1 MDIKMLNIVQAMLA
15 PIKYYDLYVISRT
28 VLVGIIS
35 LLSIVAIVCVVMQ
48 NGNSNGIDA
57 ISGSSETF
65 YSKNKGRSKESILK
79 ILTVVCLIGIAVCC
93 IGFYLV
99 ELLA

>member
-1 MDIKMLNIVQAMLA
+1 MFEIFQAMLA
-15 PIKYYDLYVISRT
+15 PLKYYDLWRISRT
-28 VLVGIIS
+28 VLVGIIVLFS
-35 LLSIVAIVCVVMQ
+35 LVAIACVIMQ

-65 YSKNKGRSKESILK
+65 YSKNKGRSKESVLK
-79 ILTVVCLIGIAVCC
+79 IITVVCLIGIGVCC
-93 IGFYLV
+93 IGFYLL

>member
-1 MDIKMLNIVQAMLA
+1 MFGLVQVLLA
-15 PIKYYDLYVISRT
+15 PTKFDYNFYIISRT
-28 VLVGIIS
+28 VLVGIIV
-35 LLSIVAIVCVVMQ
+35 LLSLISIVCVVMQ

-65 YSKNKGRSKESILK
+65 YSKNKGRSKESVLK

-93 IGFYLV
+93 IGFYLLA
-99 ELLA
+99 LLA

>member
-1 MDIKMLNIVQAMLA
+1 MMNFVQAMLE
-15 PIKYYDLYVISRT
+15 PMKYRDLWYVSRIVFVGLI
-28 VLVGIIS
+28 VLFS
-35 LLSIVAIVCVVMQ
+35 LAAIVCVIMQ

-65 YSKNKGRSKESILK
+65 YSKNKGRSKESVLK
-79 ILTVVCLIGIAVCC
+79 IITVVCLIGIGVCC
-93 IGFYLV
+93 IGFYLL

>member
-1 MDIKMLNIVQAMLA
+1 MFEIIQAMLA
-15 PIKYYDLYVISRT
+15 PLKYYDLWRISRT
-28 VLVGIIS
+28 VLVGIIV
-35 LLSIVAIVCVVMQ
+35 LLSLVAIACVIMQ

-65 YSKNKGRSKESILK
+65 YSKNKGRSKESVLK
-79 ILTVVCLIGIAVCC
+79 IITVVCLIGIGVCC
-93 IGFYLV
+93 IGFYLL

>member
-1 MDIKMLNIVQAMLA
+1 MVIEMFEIIQAMLA
-15 PIKYYDLYVISRT
+15 PLKYYDLWRISRT
-28 VLVGIIS
+28 VLVGIIV
-35 LLSIVAIVCVVMQ
+35 LLSLVAIACVIMQ

-65 YSKNKGRSKESILK
+65 YSKNKGRSKESVLK
-79 ILTVVCLIGIAVCC
+79 IITVVCLIGIGVCC
-93 IGFYLV
+93 IGFYLL